1 MGIPRKNYRTIH
13 SQFNNTVLYNDFVIW
28 NNSSSINIRM
38 DMSIMRKWINKNRRG
53 IELLIIIG
61 LLISG
66 EWQIALIFGI
76 LWGLD
81 EEEYNG
87 FN

>member
-1 MGIPRKNYRTIH
+1 
-13 SQFNNTVLYNDFVIW
+13 
-28 NNSSSINIRM
+28 M

-61 LLISG
+61 LLIGG